1 MAMRSLSVPPEAD
14 GWRVDRFLRRYLPEL
29 PSQTVRDAFNRRDVK
44 ADGIRVR
51 QDHLLS
57 TGQSVQIYY
66 MEPLQANALDIVYED
81 ADVLLVNKRAGISV
95 EKDEGGGVSLTE
107 LCSAYIH
114 EKAPDAPSPVPCHRL
129 DNKTCGLC
137 LFALNPAAADILLEV
152 FRTRALE
159 KYYICLVK
167 GFMKP
172 PSAVCK
178 AFLLKD
184 AENAKV
190 TVSDH
195 PVPGSREII
204 TGYETIENGEVS
216 RLRVHLITGRT
227 HQIRAHMA
235 TLGHPLLGDDVYGD
249 RSFNRARKCRRLCLC
264 AAELTLDTGGKLPN
278 LDGKHFRIDPPF

>member
-1 MAMRSLSVPPEAD
+1 MAMKSLTVPPEAD
-14 GWRVDRFLRRYLPEL
+14 GWRADRFLRRYLPEL
-29 PSQTVRDAFNRRDVK
+29 PSQTVRDAFSRRDVK
-44 ADGIRVR
+44 ADGVRVR
-51 QDHLLS
+51 PDHLLCM
-57 TGQSVQIYY
+57 GQSVQIYY
-66 MEPLQANALDIVYED
+66 MDQPLTAALEVVYED
-81 ADVLLVNKRAGISV
+81 ADVLLVNKRPGISV

-107 LCSAYIH
+107 LCEAYIR
-114 EKAPDAPSPVPCHRL
+114 EKDPAAPSPVPCHRL

-137 LFALNPAAADILLEV
+137 LFALNPTSADILQEV
-152 FRTRALE
+152 FRSRTLE

-195 PVPGSREII
+195 PVQGSREII
-204 TGYETIENGEVS
+204 TGYETLENGEIS
-216 RLRVHLITGRT
+216 RLRIHLITGRT

-235 TLGHPLLGDDVYGD
+235 ALGHPLLGDDVYGD

-264 AAELTLDTGGKLPN
+264 AAELTLDTGGKLPA